1 VRNQEITIENSR
13 NFESHPSTNI
23 TSKVELKKTI
33 FGVHLLK
40 KTDNKF
46 LKEARE
52 LNKQNLIR
60 GEDLMRDKIE
70 ELKSLRQNIDALTP
84 KTVSSHGSDLI
95 EMPDVDYNDPESY
108 RLAQKLLEEKQ
119 KEREERKKKKQL
131 EQSNK

>member
-1 VRNQEITIENSR
+1 MRNQEITIENSR
-13 NFESHPSTNI
+13 NFESQPSTNI